1 MRSRRILSLFLIAGL
16 LTVQTGCWSSKEIED
31 LSMYIGLAMDTGE
44 PTAVERE
51 LEKQGGDYPKRN
63 LITATIQIV
72 PTRKAGNNNQQ
83 SDKGNTSEYLNTSET
98 GDSLLE
104 IMRQYSLR
112 RERAVIGHHLKVIV
126 VSTDLARKQS
136 IDKLMDFVLR
146 DNDIR
151 PSCIVLLSKGL
162 ARKTLEMGHPGEI
175 PTFNLRDMLRERF
188 RTSKIMKE
196 VNLTELDER
205 LGSKQSFLLQEVSA
219 FGEETKFTGAG
230 IIKGETGKW
239 IGTLGQTD
247 VESVAWIHGDV
258 EGGAIKSYDWRN
270 EPITYEIEDAKSQ
283 ITPRIEEGQLSFHVK
298 IESEGR
304 LIENWDLEE
313 DPSKTEFLEKA
324 TKIFEKRLNQM
335 LETAMHKMQSE
346 YKTDVAGFGNRL
358 RITHPKYWKEVEDH
372 WDDVF
377 SLTPVTF
384 DIKLSITDYGSSK
397 K

>member
-1 MRSRRILSLFLIAGL
+1 MRRNRILSLFLAAGL
-16 LTVQTGCWSSKEIED
+16 LAVQTGCWSSKEIED
-31 LSMYIGLAMDTGE
+31 LSMYIGLALDTGE

-72 PTRKAGNNNQQ
+72 PMGNVSNNKQQ
-83 SDKGNTSEYLNTSET
+83 GSQGRGKEYLNTSET
-98 GDSLLE
+98 GDSLFE
-104 IMRQYSLR
+104 IMRQYSLSR
-112 RERAVIGHHLKVIV
+112 DRTVIGHHLKVIV
-126 VSTDLARKQS
+126 VSTELARKQS

-151 PSCIVLLSKGL
+151 PSCIVLLSEGK
-162 ARKTLEMGHPGEI
+162 ARKTLEMAHPGET
-175 PTFNLRDMLRERF
+175 PAFKLRDMLRQRF
-188 RTSKIMKE
+188 RTGKIMKE

-205 LGSKQSFLLQEVSA
+205 LGSKQSFLLQEVSTD
-219 FGEETKFTGAG
+219 GEEAKFAGAG

-239 IGTLGQTD
+239 IGTLDQTD
-247 VESVAWIHGDV
+247 VESIAWIQGDV
-258 EGGAIKSYDWRN
+258 KGGVIKSYDWRN
-270 EPITYEIEDAKSQ
+270 ETITYEIEDAKSQ
-283 ITPRIEEGQLSFHVK
+283 ITPRIEGERLSFHVK

-313 DPSKTEFLEKA
+313 DPTKTEFLEKA
-324 TKIFEKRLNQM
+324 KKIFEKRLNQM
-335 LETAMHKMQSE
+335 LETVMQKMQSE

-358 RITHPKYWKEVEDH
+358 RITHPKYWKKVEDH

-377 SLTPVTF
+377 SQTPVTF
-384 DIKLSITDYGSSK
+384 DIQFTITDYGASK